1 MLILVAIFGIRPLL
15 VVGESNHLFYGRDV
29 SEGYWT
35 SVVVG
40 ALAISAL
47 GVGYWLWPSRRSSN
61 DSFQEHPPAYLG
73 GAKLSSGH
81 GMMSAVSCVSIG
93 ALATVCIGLVLAW
106 TLLMVALGG
115 GGTGVLSTMAG
126 GRSGES
132 SLAIENLPIIVYSLP
147 AAAAYTA
154 AFWRIVVER
163 SIGSLDRSSKL
174 VFWGIVL
181 LSLGPPALLGN
192 RRFILPCVI
201 AAVIA
206 ANFPAKRWNA
216 RITPL
221 KVFASLAVVTILA
234 SIPYV
239 RSAGSR
245 QSGDNLIDALVSYV
259 QAEGFT
265 GVFTNFF
272 RSYDTEMFDYI
283 ALVSPGLGST
293 IPYGW
298 GRGTFVD
305 VAVSALPAQAV
316 DTPAW
321 SNQILIDTFGQTC
334 AAGVCPVPSYAGT
347 AFFDFGFV
355 GVALLSIICGV
366 LFRAFENS
374 FHRSGGVALLALL
387 IAGSFPA
394 TAIRGN
400 YPSQMWIAFNI
411 FVLTAMS
418 LIILRILAKPDTA
431 GVRHVRGRKTPVGT
445 LSDTRL
451 PK

>member
-1 MLILVAIFGIRPLL
+1 MVILVAIFGIRPLL
-15 VVGESNHLFYGRDV
+15 VVGEPNHLFYGRDV

-47 GVGYWLWPSRRSSN
+47 GVGYWLWPSRRISN
-61 DSFQEHPPAYLG
+61 DSQEHPPANLG
-73 GAKLSSGH
+73 GADLSG
-81 GMMSAVSCVSIG
+81 GRGIMFAVSRVSIG

-106 TLLMVALGG
+106 TLLMVALA

-206 ANFPAKRWNA
+206 ANFPTKRWNA

-293 IPYGW
+293 TPYGW
-298 GRGTFVD
+298 GRGTFMD

-355 GVALLSIICGV
+355 GVALLSVICGV

-374 FHRSGGVALLALL
+374 FHRSGGLALLALL

-411 FVLTAMS
+411 FVLTAIS
-418 LIILRILAKPDTA
+418 LIILRLLAKPVPAD
-431 GVRHVRGRKTPVGT
+431 VRHVRGRKAPIGT
-445 LSDTRL
+445 RRDMGL